1 MILYIKKKNIAFIM
15 ESSISPEPNIH
26 SDSLHKFP
34 KAADPNKL

>member
-1 MILYIKKKNIAFIM
+1 M

-34 KAADPNKL
+34 KAADPNKLLSILDILKQH